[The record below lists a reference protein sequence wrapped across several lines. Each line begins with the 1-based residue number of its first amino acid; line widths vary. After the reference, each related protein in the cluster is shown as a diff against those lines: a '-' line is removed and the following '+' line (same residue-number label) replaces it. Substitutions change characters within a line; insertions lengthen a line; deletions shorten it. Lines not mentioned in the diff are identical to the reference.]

1 MSGYAQRCV
10 QHGRGPRSQAGRPA
24 VLATDAG
31 GSVTSLPLSAQM
43 PAFSQGLRGPRLR
56 THVVSES
63 ATVLC
68 KALSRYRLHS
78 RCGAS
83 GPREHPLRPT
93 GSTCRPS
100 PAGLAEKPL
109 CREKA
114 PCAGAQACGLQTG
127 LSHSRTRRARS
138 PFNHMRPVGDL
149 LRPRPE
155 TGR

>member
-1 MSGYAQRCV
+1 M
-10 QHGRGPRSQAGRPA
+10 
-24 VLATDAG
+24 
-31 GSVTSLPLSAQM
+31 LSAASGTVEDHEARQDVLLSS
-43 PAFSQGLRGPRLR
+43 PQTLAAPSPPFHSRHKCQPSRRGYGGPRLR